1 MRYNRDRNGYGG
13 VQVSARAAT
22 ADPAE
27 LVMMLFDG
35 LIDTLDEL
43 RGHIEHDAPAAKS
56 RAVAKAT
63 RIVIGLQGSLDFAQ
77 GGELAQHLDDL
88 YTYVVRRLVDIN
100 AYGDVACLREVRDM
114 MSEIR
119 DAWRQVPAQ
128 LQAPWARAAVRP
140 VEVAAPALSWG

>member
-1 MRYNRDRNGYGG
+1 MRYNRERNGYGG
-13 VQVSARAAT
+13 VQVGARAAT

-43 RGHIEHDAPAAKS
+43 RGHVEHGATAAKS

-63 RIVIGLQGSLDFAQ
+63 RIVIGLQGSLDFEQ
-77 GGELAQHLDDL
+77 GGDLAQHLDDL

-100 AYGDVACLREVRDM
+100 AYGDLERLREVRDM

-119 DAWRQVPAQ
+119 DAWRRVPAL
-128 LQAPWARAAVRP
+128 LQAPRPRTVARQPEAQ
-140 VEVAAPALSWG
+140 ALSWV